1 MTTLFNKLNVKR
13 KQTQA
18 IQDLQEII
26 LCYYFGTRLSIGL
39 NSTTIHSKLDLF
51 GGMTNSLFGNHTE
64 SKKLLLNDKNKEM
77 NEYLNKINEEGNS
90 CNYLIKDN
98 EFRYAL
104 VLICGKEPLLQTKVE
119 TMISG
124 FVNQLRTQFLNYNQ
138 TSKTSDRI
146 IEFFH
151 SRTFQFNNLQVIIF
165 FMNYLNDLEY
175 EYTLPDLQS
184 NINTLMIFLV
194 VMFVIIV
201 VTEIVYYISSN
212 IFVLGKM
219 SSSLNDYKVIEKFF
233 SYEESTNNKK

>member
-1 MTTLFNKLNVKR
+1 MFHLSSIYFYFFILFITLLFF
-13 KQTQA
+13 
-18 IQDLQEII
+18 ILQNI
-26 LCYYFGTRLSIGL
+26 
-39 NSTTIHSKLDLF
+39 
-51 GGMTNSLFGNHTE
+51 
-64 SKKLLLNDKNKEM
+64 KKILNDNSFH
-77 NEYLNKINEEGNS
+77 IN
-90 CNYLIKDN
+90 
-98 EFRYAL
+98 
-104 VLICGKEPLLQTKVE
+104 LICDYEPLMKTNVE

-124 FVNQLRTQFLNYNQ
+124 FVNQLRSQFLNFNQ
-138 TSKTSDRI
+138 SNRNESNI
-146 IEFFH
+146 IKYFH

>member
-1 MTTLFNKLNVKR
+1 
-13 KQTQA
+13 
-18 IQDLQEII
+18 
-26 LCYYFGTRLSIGL
+26 
-39 NSTTIHSKLDLF
+39 
-51 GGMTNSLFGNHTE
+51 MTNSLFGNHTE

-90 CNYLIKDN
+90 CNYLIKDS

-104 VLICGKEPLLQTKVE
+104 LLVCGKEPLLQTKVE

-219 SSSLNDYKVIEKFF
+219 RSSLNDYKVIEKFF